1 MEWKIFLLVFL
12 FKVIYFVWECKEN
25 GMVRFIIGI
34 MKMKVRGGEGYYLVA
49 ESFGKFILSF
59 EKKPME
65 LSNID
70 DIEIE
75 LDDDLLD

>member
-1 MEWKIFLLVFL
+1 MVSWRWK
-12 FKVIYFVWECKEN
+12 W
-25 GMVRFIIGI
+25 G
-34 MKMKVRGGEGYYLVA
+34 GGEGYYLVA